1 MPEGL
6 LGLAPA
12 QQHKA
17 PSFGYSDP
25 ASHEVLESFTEL
37 GGLYLGADL
46 RGTGK
51 ALHPLT
57 HLHPS
62 FYTASFIAQQ

>member
-1 MPEGL
+1 M
-6 LGLAPA
+6 GLAPA

-17 PSFGYSDP
+17 PSFGYSGL
-25 ASHEVLESFTEL
+25 ASHEVLVSFTEL

-51 ALHPLT
+51 VLYPLT
-57 HLHPS
+57 HSHPY